1 MRLSRSLIPLLLVL
15 SVGGCSTL
23 KVNSDYDPEYDF
35 STFKTYRW
43 ARANERNPEDVLV
56 KNPLIQRRLA
66 QSLDKVMKEKGLKI
80 VERGDADLVVVMHAG
95 TKERV
100 RVQQDTYAA
109 PAPVYRG
116 PYYRGWYD
124 PFWGPYG
131 GTTSVSYYT
140 EGTLVIDL
148 VSWKD
153 KELVWR
159 GTGSDTVK
167 TYNDSE
173 KQQKRYDEVVAKIM
187 AGYPPN

>member
-1 MRLSRSLIPLLLVL
+1 MRLIRSLIPLLLVL
-15 SVGGCSTL
+15 FVGGCSTL
-23 KVNSDYDPEYDF
+23 KVNYDYDPEYNF
-35 STFKTYRW
+35 SSFKTYRW

-95 TKERV
+95 TTEKV
-100 RVQQDTYAA
+100 RVQQDTYA
-109 PAPVYRG
+109 APVYRG